1 MKATVES
8 DTDRK
13 QALIRFMTGKSPLVR
28 SWAGSFV
35 EQLFEKEESVPLLG
49 KALSSILAVNESRS
63 NYKGEKRTDHLQAN
77 R

>member
-35 EQLFEKEESVPLLG
+35 EQLFEEEESVPLLG
-49 KALSSILAVNESRS
+49 KALRKESDTAMLSFKPREP
-63 NYKGEKRTDHLQAN
+63 GAMRVAG
-77 R
+77 RP